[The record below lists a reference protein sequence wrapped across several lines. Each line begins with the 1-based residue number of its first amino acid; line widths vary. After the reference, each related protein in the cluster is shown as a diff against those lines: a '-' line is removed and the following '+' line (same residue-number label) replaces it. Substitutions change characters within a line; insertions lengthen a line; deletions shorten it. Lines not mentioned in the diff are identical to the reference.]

1 MIIGYTALASAHVNE
16 AQEVKKYLSKIE
28 TASNHL
34 LLLINDVLDMS
45 KIEAGKTVFKYSDFS
60 ILDLVQELNTIFHS
74 QIYEKQQTLTIIKEN
89 IQHEWVNGD
98 QVHLIQIFSNLLS
111 NAVKFT
117 NEGSVTFGCR
127 RREYGLYFYV
137 SDTGCGIAPEDQ
149 KSIFNRFVKLDAYVQ
164 GTGLGLALC
173 KSIVKHLGGK
183 IGVTSEKGKGSTF
196 WFVLPNVQ

>member
-1 MIIGYTALASAHVNE
+1 MGSYIRNNLDEHSLKVVYEMPECEEERFITTDE
-16 AQEVKKYLSKIE
+16 EYLRK
-28 TASNHL
+28 L
-34 LLLINDVLDMS
+34 LL
-45 KIEAGKTVFKYSDFS
+45 
-60 ILDLVQELNTIFHS
+60 
-74 QIYEKQQTLTIIKEN
+74 
-89 IQHEWVNGD
+89 
-98 QVHLIQIFSNLLS
+98 NLLS